1 VGSQSFILAGFR
13 KISTGGC
20 DHRAFSFLPPPVSVP
35 LARRE
40 RGGGLFIPDFSLPDS
55 ILSDEVIVEVQVV
68 PELRKHAGTAL
79 AKELGV
85 FLSQQ
90 PDPSFSSVVP
100 MRREVPY

>member
-1 VGSQSFILAGFR
+1 MTTVHSRSSPPCKCPPCSQG
-13 KISTGGC
+13 K
-20 DHRAFSFLPPPVSVP
+20 
-35 LARRE
+35 
-40 RGGGLFIPDFSLPDS
+40 GGGLFIPDFSLPDS

>member
-1 VGSQSFILAGFR
+1 MMTINILITQPEPIMIVKAIP
-13 KISTGGC
+13 K
-20 DHRAFSFLPPPVSVP
+20 D
-35 LARRE
+35 
-40 RGGGLFIPDFSLPDS
+40 GGLFIPDFSLPDS
-55 ILSDEVIVEVQVV
+55 IPCDEVIVEVEVV

>member
-1 VGSQSFILAGFR
+1 
-13 KISTGGC
+13 
-20 DHRAFSFLPPPVSVP
+20 
-35 LARRE
+35 
-40 RGGGLFIPDFSLPDS
+40 
-55 ILSDEVIVEVQVV
+55 VIVEVEVV